1 MFDPVGAV
9 SFFRKE
15 APLNLVASLGSGLK
29 DYEAVVDGVFD
40 GLVVTEFE
48 VQEAVV
54 LEASP
59 VTSEEGIAFTVVD
72 TSGDP
77 FLIVPGHDQQHIF
90 THGGLNLPEKIE
102 GEVGACPFFVDGRE
116 IKTVHHLN
124 VFGLNRFP
132 LEQLNVDLL
141 LSDLSTFPDN
151 VFPPLA
157 FELREEI
164 IEFLIILVQP
174 VKLEGMTD
182 LKSH

>member
-9 SFFRKE
+9 GFFRKE

-29 DYEAVVDGVFD
+29 EREAMVDGVFD

-72 TSGDP
+72 ASGAP
-77 FLIVPGHDQQHIF
+77 FLIVPGHNQYYII
-90 THGGLNLPEKIE
+90 THGGLNLLEKME
-102 GEVGACPFFVDGRE
+102 GEIGSCPLFVDGRE
-116 IKTVHHLN
+116 IKTVHYLN
-124 VFGLNRFP
+124 VFGLNRVS
-132 LEQLNVDLL
+132 LEQFDVNLL
-141 LSDLSTFPDN
+141 LPDLSTFPYN

-157 FELREEI
+157 FEPREEI